1 MLKKGIQDFNKA
13 ICDGIKKDLGLIAVK
28 ANQTGHVPPYP
39 YASFSITSIAESG
52 GSYGR
57 TEAEEFKPAVI
68 TMSWTVQ
75 ADNDTLCWEK
85 AQALADWFRVSGR
98 AYLKD
103 QGIAPLEVM
112 DINQRDSLI
121 TIEYEFRKGFDV
133 RFSAMNVLPSTG
145 ERIQTAEI
153 QRKEI

>member
-1 MLKKGIQDFNKA
+1 
-13 ICDGIKKDLGLIAVK
+13 
-28 ANQTGHVPPYP
+28 
-39 YASFSITSIAESG
+39 
-52 GSYGR
+52 
-57 TEAEEFKPAVI
+57 
-68 TMSWTVQ
+68 MSWTVQ
-75 ADNDTLCWEK
+75 ADNDALCWEK

-98 AYLKD
+98 AYLKE

-145 ERIQTAEI
+145 ASIQTAEI
-153 QRKEI
+153 QRKEN

>member
-1 MLKKGIQDFNKA
+1 
-13 ICDGIKKDLGLIAVK
+13 
-28 ANQTGHVPPYP
+28 
-39 YASFSITSIAESG
+39 
-52 GSYGR
+52 
-57 TEAEEFKPAVI
+57 
-68 TMSWTVQ
+68 
-75 ADNDTLCWEK
+75 
-85 AQALADWFRVSGR
+85 
-98 AYLKD
+98 
-103 QGIAPLEVM
+103 M